1 MKTDFLNLKW
11 LRIDEFEESVHSL
24 ELSVEL
30 FNGLTLNSDYY
41 QWVWVLITLHNA
53 LQGFMVLALRGT
65 NGLNVLKP
73 KCAQAWLEAY
83 DKKMEYPIP
92 VLDTFSNLY
101 KKIKS
106 DNMDLYFDS
115 KRFKPMRTQ
124 ETSIKQLNRFRNEFI
139 HFIPANMSIEI
150 SGFPNILKECMEI
163 IEFLAFESNNIQ
175 WQIHDHEDLENKTR
189 KLITKAKSI
198 LINF

>member
-1 MKTDFLNLKW
+1 MKW
-11 LRIDEFEESVHSL
+11 LRIDEFIEAVNSL

-30 FNGLTLNSDYY
+30 MKGLGQNRDNF
-41 QWVWVLITLHNA
+41 QWIWIINTLHNT

-65 NGLNVLKP
+65 NSLNVLKP

-83 DKKMEYPIP
+83 KTDLEYPKQE
-92 VLDTFSNLY
+92 LDTYLNLY

-115 KRFKPMRTQ
+115 NRFKPKGTQ
-124 ETSIKQLNRFRNEFI
+124 ERSIKQLNRYRNYFI

-150 SGFPNILKECMEI
+150 SGFPKIVKECMEI
-163 IEFLAFESNNIQ
+163 IEFLAFESHNIQ
-175 WQIHDHEDLENKTR
+175 WQIHDHEDLETKTR
-189 KLITKAKSI
+189 NLITKANNT
-198 LINF
+198 LIYF